1 MWQKAL
7 PKAAIMTREM
17 QPAIVAH
24 YHELWLKGGNRHFF
38 IGKLVTAMRK
48 ALEGIPVARMTKPGD
63 RLLVQLG
70 EGGNVQEALERVRRV
85 LGVAYFAVAQPV
97 ARDLDAI
104 GEAAWHEV
112 EPLEFATFALRA
124 KRSDK
129 SFPMPVMEIERRVG
143 GYVMKRLLEAGRKVK
158 VNLDA
163 PEVTCRVEITQ
174 GPALV
179 YARRI
184 PGCGGLPANT
194 GGRMLCLLSG
204 GFDSA
209 VAAYK
214 MMKRGAHV
222 TFAHFWGGGAA
233 PGESSVHVAR
243 ALARQLAVYQ
253 LSAKLHLIPF
263 EPIQRQIVQFAPEQ
277 YRILLY
283 RRMMLRIAE
292 RLAVRDRA
300 RAIVTGDSLGQV
312 ASQTL
317 QNMVAVGAA
326 AKMPVFRPLA
336 GDDKQEIIEMARQ
349 IGTHDISAEPFHDC
363 CPVFMPRVPA
373 LFADAAEL
381 EQAEATLDVAA
392 LVDQGVRSAT
402 KERYELS
409 KGEVKRLESA
419 DYADFADLKNQSR

>member
-1 MWQKAL
+1 MVPEL
-7 PKAAIMTREM
+7 

-24 YHELWLKGGNRHFF
+24 YHEVWLKGGNRHFF
-38 IGKLVTAMRK
+38 IGKLVTAMRR
-48 ALEGIPVARMTKPGD
+48 ALEGIPVARLSKPGD
-63 RLLVQLG
+63 RLLIQLG
-70 EGGNVQEALERVRRV
+70 PGANVEEAIARVRCV
-85 LGVAYFAVAQPV
+85 LGVANFAVAQPV
-97 ARDLDAI
+97 ERDFDAI
-104 GEAAWHEV
+104 CAAAWREV
-112 EPLEFATFALRA
+112 QPLQFATYAVRA

-129 SFPMPVMEIERRVG
+129 TFPISTMELERRVG
-143 GYVMKRLLEAGRKVK
+143 AYLMQRLVESGRAVHVK
-158 VNLDA
+158 LDE
-163 PEVTCRVEITQ
+163 PDVTCRIEITP

-222 TFAHFWGGGAA
+222 TFAHFYGGGAA

-243 ALARQLAVYQ
+243 ALAKKLTPYQ

-263 EPIQRQIVQFAPEQ
+263 EPIQREIVKYAPET

-292 RLAVRDRA
+292 RLAQRDRA

-317 QNMVAVGAA
+317 QNMVAVGAVA
-326 AKMPVFRPLA
+326 RMTVFRPLA
-336 GDDKQEIIEMARQ
+336 GDDKQEILTVARQ
-349 IGTHDISAEPFHDC
+349 IGTYEISSEPFHDC
-363 CPVFMPRVPA
+363 CPVFMPKVPA
-373 LFADAAEL
+373 LFADAQDL
-381 EQAEATLDVAA
+381 DKAEASLDIAA
-392 LVDQGVRSAT
+392 LVQQGVKTANV
-402 KERYELS
+402 ERYEFHS
-409 KGEVKRLESA
+409 GDVHKVESA
-419 DYADFADLKNQSR
+419 RPIVANVEE